1 MYLVYAK
8 YAANCMVTRVFVSM
22 PFIREVLWIEF
33 RLIKMNID

>member
-8 YAANCMVTRVFVSM
+8 YAVNCMVTRVFVSM
-22 PFIREVLWIEF
+22 PFLREVFIIN